1 MMLSIKENLKEDRLK
16 KFQSQKLVE
25 NVREQIT
32 KRDMKKM
39 SKKKERFSGR
49 KNFSIPHFIVRKPKI
64 LL

>member
-1 MMLSIKENLKEDRLK
+1 MMLSLKENLKEDRFK

-25 NVREQIT
+25 SAREQTT

-39 SKKKERFSGR
+39 SKKKERFSER
-49 KNFSIPHFIVRKPKI
+49 KNFSIPQYIARKPKI